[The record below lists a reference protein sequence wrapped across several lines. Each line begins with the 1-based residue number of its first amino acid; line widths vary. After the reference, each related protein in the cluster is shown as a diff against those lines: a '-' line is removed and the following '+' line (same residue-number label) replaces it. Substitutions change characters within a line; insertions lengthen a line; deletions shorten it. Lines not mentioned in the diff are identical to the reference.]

1 MSKFI
6 KVDEIKQ
13 KIKELNFDIGDY
25 YLDEV
30 IAKAL
35 FNKAIANCKQYELEP
50 PKKAKWL
57 ETRDNNKKRC
67 SNCDFIF
74 MIATYPA
81 CSADFRPHCGAK
93 MDIRLKEKNNAC
105 SSNTL

>member
-35 FNKAIANCKQYELEP
+35 FNKAIANCKQYELEL
-50 PKKAKWL
+50 PKEAK
-57 ETRDNNKKRC
+57 
-67 SNCDFIF
+67 
-74 MIATYPA
+74 
-81 CSADFRPHCGAK
+81 
-93 MDIRLKEKNNAC
+93 
-105 SSNTL
+105 

>member
-1 MSKFI
+1 MSRFI

-13 KIKELNFDIGDY
+13 KIKELNFNIGDY

-30 IAKAL
+30 IAKAQ
-35 FNKAIANCKQYELEP
+35 FNKAIANCKQYELGLPEE
-50 PKKAKWL
+50 AKWL
-57 ETRDNNKKRC
+57 ETHDSNKKRC

-81 CSADFRPHCGAK
+81 CSADFCPHCGAK
-93 MDIRLKEKNNAC
+93 MDKE
-105 SSNTL
+105 

>member
-1 MSKFI
+1 MSRFI

-13 KIKELNFDIGDY
+13 KIKELNFNIGDY

-30 IAKAL
+30 IAKAQ
-35 FNKAIANCKQYELEP
+35 FNKVIANCKQYELGLPE
-50 PKKAKWL
+50 KAKWL

-81 CSADFRPHCGAK
+81 CSVDFCPHCGVK
-93 MDIRLKEKNNAC
+93 MKGYKEIDE
-105 SSNTL
+105 

>member
-1 MSKFI
+1 MNEFI

-57 ETRDNNKKRC
+57 ETRDDNKKRC
-67 SNCDFIF
+67 SNCDTIF
-74 MIATYPA
+74 LIASYPA
-81 CSADFRPHCGAK
+81 CYCNYCPCCGAR
-93 MDIRLKEKNNAC
+93 MLEKVGGDNGN
-105 SSNTL
+105 

>member
-1 MSKFI
+1 MNEFI

-57 ETRDNNKKRC
+57 ETRDDNKKRC
-67 SNCDFIF
+67 SNCDTIF
-74 MIATYPA
+74 LIASYPA
-81 CSADFRPHCGAK
+81 CYCNYCPCCGAR
-93 MDIRLKEKNNAC
+93 MSEKVGECNGNY
-105 SSNTL
+105 